1 MRDGMRV
8 EIPFTDDEL
17 AITNTALMNE
27 IERLELI
34 AGDDER
40 TLNSRATA
48 AAVANVAKIVSARLR
63 RMGGESARAVV
74 RSLQTEGE
82 S

>member
-1 MRDGMRV
+1 MRDGMRR

-17 AITNTALMNE
+17 AITQTALMNE

-40 TLNSRATA
+40 TPNSRASA
-48 AAVANVAKIVSARLR
+48 AAVANVAKPSVREC
-63 RMGGESARAVV
+63 GG
-74 RSLQTEGE
+74 
-82 S
+82 